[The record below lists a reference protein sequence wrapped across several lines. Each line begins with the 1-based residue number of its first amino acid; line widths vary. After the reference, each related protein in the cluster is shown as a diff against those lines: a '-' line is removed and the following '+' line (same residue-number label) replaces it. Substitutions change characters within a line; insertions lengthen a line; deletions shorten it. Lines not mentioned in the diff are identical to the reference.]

1 MMNTDLKQ
9 RIETMRAR
17 LDERAPVVEVSAAS
31 QLFVTPEPACLR
43 LVTLAEVKDGDFIL
57 EPSAGTGAILRAIKH
72 ATPAARC
79 DAVELNAALAGH
91 LRGAFPDI
99 NVWCGDFMEYG
110 QAIQYDK
117 IIMNPP
123 FNHAQDI
130 RHIQRA
136 LSLLKPD
143 GLLTAICLNGPRQQ
157 KILKPL
163 SDIWEELPRGTFSY
177 TDVSTAMIRL
187 RA

>member
-1 MMNTDLKQ
+1 MNTDLKQ
-9 RIETMRAR
+9 RIETMRAK

-31 QLFVTPEPACLR
+31 QLFVTPEPACKR
-43 LVTLAEVKDGDFIL
+43 LVTLAEVKNTDYIL

-72 ATPAARC
+72 AAPSARC
-79 DAVELNAALAGH
+79 DAVELNTALVEH
-91 LRGAFPDI
+91 LRGAFPGV

-110 QAIQYDK
+110 QAVQYDK

-136 LSLLKPD
+136 LSLLKPA

-163 SDIWEELPRGTFSY
+163 CDVWEELPRGTFSY
-177 TDVSTAMIRL
+177 TDVATAIIRL

>member
-31 QLFVTPEPACLR
+31 QLFVTPEHACAR
-43 LVTLAEVKDGDFIL
+43 LVSLAELKDADCIL
-57 EPSAGTGAILRAIKH
+57 EPSAGTGAILRAIRKI
-72 ATPAARC
+72 APLAQC

-91 LRGAFPDI
+91 LRAAFPDI

>member
-1 MMNTDLKQ
+1 MNTDLKQ

-31 QLFVTPEPACLR
+31 QLFVTPEPACVR
-43 LVTLAEVKDGDFIL
+43 LVTLAEVKDSDFIL
-57 EPSAGTGAILRAIKH
+57 EPSAGIGAILRAIKH
-72 ATPAARC
+72 AAPAARC

-91 LRGAFPDI
+91 LRAAFPGV
-99 NVWCGDFMEYG
+99 NVWCDDFMECE
-110 QAIQYDK
+110 QVAQYDK

-123 FNHAQDI
+123 FSHAQDI

-157 KILKPL
+157 KNLKPL
-163 SDIWEELPRGTFSY
+163 CDVWEELPRGTFSY
-177 TDVSTAMIRL
+177 TDVSTAIIRL

>member
-1 MMNTDLKQ
+1 MHTDLKQ
-9 RIETMRAR
+9 RIETMRAK
-17 LDERAPVVEVSAAS
+17 LDERALSAAS
-31 QLFVTPEPACLR
+31 QLFVTPEAACAR
-43 LVTLAEVKDGDFIL
+43 LVTLAEIKDTDCIL
-57 EPSAGTGAILRAIKH
+57 EPSAGTGAILRAIKN
-72 ATPAARC
+72 AAPAARC

-91 LRGAFPDI
+91 LRGAFSGV
-99 NVWCGDFMEYG
+99 NVWCGDFMEYA
-110 QAIQYDK
+110 QVVHYDK

-143 GLLTAICLNGPRQQ
+143 GMLTAICLNGPRQQ
-157 KILKPL
+157 KNLKPL
-163 SDIWEELPRGTFSY
+163 CDVWEELPRGTFSY
-177 TDVSTAMIRL
+177 TDVSTAIIRL